1 MQERLQRFVEELKT
15 MPVAIQTQAANEQHY
30 EVCCPVD
37 DPAGILADVP
47 ASNAPV
53 CTANH

>member
-47 ASNAPV
+47 ASNVPV

>member
-30 EVCCPVD
+30 EV
-37 DPAGILADVP
+37 
-47 ASNAPV
+47 
-53 CTANH
+53 